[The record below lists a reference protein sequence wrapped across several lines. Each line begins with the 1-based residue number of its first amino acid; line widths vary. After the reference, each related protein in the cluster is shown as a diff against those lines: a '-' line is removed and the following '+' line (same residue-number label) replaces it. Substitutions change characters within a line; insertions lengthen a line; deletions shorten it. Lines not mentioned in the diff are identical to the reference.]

1 MAAGGKEERK
11 KAACA
16 VTVSF
21 RVALGNSPSIYC
33 ASDATVKVDSLVSVC
48 EKGTECVCVSSLFT
62 GINRGARPYSNN
74 CLIGG

>member
-48 EKGTECVCVSSLFT
+48 EKGTE
-62 GINRGARPYSNN
+62 
-74 CLIGG
+74 IG